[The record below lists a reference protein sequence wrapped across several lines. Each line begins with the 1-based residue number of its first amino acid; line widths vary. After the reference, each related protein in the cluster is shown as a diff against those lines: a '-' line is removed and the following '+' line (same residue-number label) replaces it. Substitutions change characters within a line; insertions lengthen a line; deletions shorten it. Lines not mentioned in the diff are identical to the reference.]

1 MSQLVSNL
9 QFKIFS
15 SDYRKILTFLTL
27 MLDLKLTSTIIE
39 ISHQPHTVT
48 VSLKKNPADVSTS
61 IIIDLIEVVAFITH
75 SAQFNLPEC
84 VRFKEKEQRW
94 DAFVLMQRN
103 EVLHLSGKMFQRM
116 PVPELDATN
125 TSQHLIDQFQFGY
138 LTYWTN
144 GNHLIWIFRCV
155 IGEFLLVLID

>member
-61 IIIDLIEVVAFITH
+61 IIIIDLIEVVAFITH

-84 VRFKEKEQRW
+84 VRFKEKEQR
-94 DAFVLMQRN
+94 
-103 EVLHLSGKMFQRM
+103 
-116 PVPELDATN
+116 
-125 TSQHLIDQFQFGY
+125 
-138 LTYWTN
+138 
-144 GNHLIWIFRCV
+144 
-155 IGEFLLVLID
+155 